1 MTTTELAGAAALDW
15 TVAKDEELR
24 NA

>member
-1 MTTTELAGAAALDW
+1 MTATELAGAAALDW